1 MQKSILAAFIAL
13 LGTSGAA
20 AAATCALP
28 DVADK
33 VDLKQMRGTNLVTV
47 PVAING
53 TPQQFLLDLGTRP
66 TKISQATVAALGLP
80 EAARATE
87 NIDGGRIRSDLSFGS
102 APLRATVRQTGGSAN
117 PETFGARVRLS
128 TFTIGD
134 ATAKNMTFTIA
145 KDSDL
150 AKGAPYGGLL
160 RNDFFQ
166 QYDVEIDFGTNHMT
180 WLTPTTCTDPLQVA
194 YWTNNGVAMVPM
206 IVEGGRFKVP
216 VTIDGH
222 SIVAV
227 IDTSSEHTVM
237 RRDIAEQ
244 VMGFHADTPEMMP
257 AGDTKDGAGQTV
269 YRHLFPKISFIGAG
283 TVTAGNIPVLIAAN
297 SVTGAD
303 KEKMLGSQAQS
314 TDARIPDLVL
324 GMDVL
329 HHLHIY
335 AVFGQ
340 HRLYVTQV
348 FFS

>member
-1 MQKSILAAFIAL
+1 MQKSILAVFIAL
-13 LGTSGAA
+13 IGSTGTAA
-20 AAATCALP
+20 AANCSLP

-33 VDLKQMRGTNLVTV
+33 VELKQVRGTNLVTV

-53 TPQQFLLDLGTRP
+53 TPRQFLLDLGTRP

-80 EAARATE
+80 EAARVTE
-87 NIDGGRIRSDLSFGS
+87 NIDAARTRSDLSFGS
-102 APLRATVRQTGGSAN
+102 APLQATVRQTGSAAN
-117 PETFGARVRLS
+117 PETFGARVRLNS
-128 TFTIGD
+128 FTIGD
-134 ATAKNMTFTIA
+134 ATAKNMSFLVA
-145 KDSDL
+145 KDGELVKD
-150 AKGAPYGGLL
+150 APYDGLL
-160 RNDFFQ
+160 SNDFFK
-166 QYDVEIDFGTNHMT
+166 QYDVEIDFGTNRMT

-206 IVEGGRFKVP
+206 IVEGGQLKVP
-216 VTIDGH
+216 VTIEGH

-244 VMGFHADTPEMMP
+244 VMGFHADTPDMMP
-257 AGDTKDGAGQTV
+257 AGDTRDGLGQTV
-269 YRHLFPKISFIGAG
+269 YRHLFPKISFIGSG
-283 TVTAGNIPVLIAAN
+283 SVTAGNIPVLIAAN
-297 SVTGAD
+297 NVTGSD
-303 KEKMLGSQAQS
+303 KEKVLGSQARS
-314 TDARIPDLVL
+314 SDARIPDLVL